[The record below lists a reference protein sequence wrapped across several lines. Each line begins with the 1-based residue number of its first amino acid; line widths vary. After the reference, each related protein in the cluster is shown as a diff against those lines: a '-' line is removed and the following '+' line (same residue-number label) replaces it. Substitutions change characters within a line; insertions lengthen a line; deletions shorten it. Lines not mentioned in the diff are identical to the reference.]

1 MNADIFSD
9 INVDDLPA
17 HLQLGQTFTFRVSLL
32 QASAI
37 SQDYADIFCQFKYV
51 LCTWSRSCF
60 PYISVWAMSAVSLY
74 TPLTSTCNFSTIA
87 MAVPLRTSFCSSVS
101 CTAMTKHFPP
111 SH

>member
-51 LCTWSRSCF
+51 HVH
-60 PYISVWAMSAVSLY
+60 IAKAVFHASMYGRCLQPTTVLY
-74 TPLTSTCNFSTIA
+74 TIY
-87 MAVPLRTSFCSSVS
+87 
-101 CTAMTKHFPP
+101 
-111 SH
+111 

>member
-51 LCTWSRSCF
+51 HVHMAKVVFHT
-60 PYISVWAMSAVSLY
+60 SVNGRCLQSA
-74 TPLTSTCNFSTIA
+74 STHNLLVHVT
-87 MAVPLRTSFCSSVS
+87 
-101 CTAMTKHFPP
+101 TARLQ
-111 SH
+111 